1 MLRYGKCPSA
11 VVKDAVVGALVLIA
25 FQTAA
30 WAKSDG
36 IILLDPEGKERT
48 ITADE
53 VDKLGGENPPYL
65 LQIGDAVSVAFRIAS
80 LRENEPAWDYRIEVG
95 DSMEVRVSPEVRSAQ
110 EYLVDVGDVIA
121 ITFLDNWELS
131 VTRTVRIDG
140 RITAPEVG
148 DVEAAGKT
156 ASQLRDELK
165 RLYAKSGILQGEPKI
180 TVNVDFVNLDRFE
193 NLSRDLSV
201 RANGSIRLPQFTE
214 DVQVAGLT
222 VSEACKA
229 VEAEAG
235 KILRN
240 RPVVSLNIFPA
251 VNARLNDMKG
261 TVIVQ
266 PDGKASVPGLPA
278 IQSAGYSI
286 DEFREELSKA
296 CVGLCYNRI
305 DPMVSLVKATGARIY
320 VGGEVKLPGVYP
332 LDASPTVLQALL
344 MAQGL
349 TNDSRMRSVIVLRR
363 NPGGKPFLVRT
374 DLKAAVA
381 KGQTENDFTLRAF
394 DVVFVPMKRISR
406 MDLAVDQY
414 VNKLIPFN
422 KTLGVSASYYTN
434 TQKVDAKY
442 RVVDGF
448 GGSSIVNNFGFVSPT
463 P

>member
-53 VDKLGGENPPYL
+53 VGKLGGENPPYL

-201 RANGSIRLPQFTE
+201 RANGRF
-214 DVQVAGLT
+214 
-222 VSEACKA
+222 ACRSSPRTSKSPA
-229 VEAEAG
+229 
-235 KILRN
+235 LR
-240 RPVVSLNIFPA
+240 S
-251 VNARLNDMKG
+251 ARHAK
-261 TVIVQ
+261 
-266 PDGKASVPGLPA
+266 P
-278 IQSAGYSI
+278 
-286 DEFREELSKA
+286 SK
-296 CVGLCYNRI
+296 
-305 DPMVSLVKATGARIY
+305 
-320 VGGEVKLPGVYP
+320 
-332 LDASPTVLQALL
+332 
-344 MAQGL
+344 
-349 TNDSRMRSVIVLRR
+349 LRR
-363 NPGGKPFLVRT
+363 ARSSGI
-374 DLKAAVA
+374 
-381 KGQTENDFTLRAF
+381 
-394 DVVFVPMKRISR
+394 VPS
-406 MDLAVDQY
+406 
-414 VNKLIPFN
+414 
-422 KTLGVSASYYTN
+422 
-434 TQKVDAKY
+434 
-442 RVVDGF
+442 
-448 GGSSIVNNFGFVSPT
+448 
-463 P
+463 